1 MVPHTAPLQPA
12 PLTPQVTDVFELP
25 VTVAVNCWVA
35 PAVTVVLVGETEIV
49 TAGAAGAAAAAML
62 SVAGLLFALPALL
75 VTATVNSASLSEGV
89 VGGVV

>member
-1 MVPHTAPLQPA
+1 MVPHAAPLQPA

-35 PAVTVVLVGETEIV
+35 PAVTVVLVGDTEI
-49 TAGAAGAAAAAML
+49 TTAAGAVGAAAATL

-75 VTATVNSASLSEGV
+75 VTATVKSASLSEGA